1 MHRPE
6 LEHAEDVVA
15 EAHGDHNPEHD
26 EQRAV
31 GAGLVAGLFLHVNL
45 GGLELLAE
53 QQRLA

>member
-1 MHRPE
+1 VHRPE

-45 GGLELLAE
+45 G
-53 QQRLA
+53 